1 MQELLSRSYTKAELL
16 RMQNDKLR
24 EIQEA
29 ETSIKMAELDLR
41 KKQTE
46 ASDGS
51 VYSQLDGVVK
61 TVRSPG
67 DAAANNEAVVEVSAG
82 GGYYVTGTVSEL
94 RAGHREGGPDG
105 EYQLTDDRGCLHR
118 RGGGDQHLSHR
129 RRFLWG

>member
-29 ETSIKMAELDLR
+29 DTSIKMAELDLR

-51 VYSQLDGVVK
+51 VYSRYTICMQYNTLPEKSQVPLSLWAG
-61 TVRSPG
+61 RCY
-67 DAAANNEAVVEVSAG
+67 NREYLREEAPPCIFWSICV
-82 GGYYVTGTVSEL
+82 
-94 RAGHREGGPDG
+94 P
-105 EYQLTDDRGCLHR
+105 
-118 RGGGDQHLSHR
+118 
-129 RRFLWG
+129 